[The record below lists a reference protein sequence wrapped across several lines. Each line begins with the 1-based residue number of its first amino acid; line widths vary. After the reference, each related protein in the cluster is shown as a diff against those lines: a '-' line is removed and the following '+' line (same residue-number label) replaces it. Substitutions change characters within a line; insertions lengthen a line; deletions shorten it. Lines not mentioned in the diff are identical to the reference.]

1 MDTLK
6 QIIQDIKV
14 SNSLQGQANIGSRCN
29 NFGLS
34 EEDIRILTFASKPIK
49 ESCDCHDELQFDQ
62 NVFKKPSI
70 YDMIT

>member
-34 EEDIRILTFASKPIK
+34 EEDIRILMFASKPIK

-62 NVFKKPSI
+62 NVFKPLHPH
-70 YDMIT
+70 DALG